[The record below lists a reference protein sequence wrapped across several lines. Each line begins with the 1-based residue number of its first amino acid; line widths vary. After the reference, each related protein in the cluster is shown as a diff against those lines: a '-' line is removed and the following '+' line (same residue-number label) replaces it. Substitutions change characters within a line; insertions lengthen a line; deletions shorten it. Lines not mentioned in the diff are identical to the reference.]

1 MLTRI
6 RKRDGRDVSFDPNK
20 ITEAIYKAAQSVG
33 GSDREMAMEL
43 TLDVLRLLKQKYN
56 GQVCGVEEVQDM
68 VEKVL
73 IERGHAK
80 TAKAYILYRSK
91 RSRIRDGKSELMD
104 AVQDILVETSRDN
117 ANVSNSPSA
126 KMLQIA
132 SAASKAYYLTRLI
145 PENMSQSHL
154 RGDIHI
160 HDLDFYG
167 KTLNCVQIPLGRLLR
182 EGFNNG
188 HGYIRPPKRPGSAT
202 ALAAIILQ
210 SSQNDMYGG
219 QSFAYFDRDMAP
231 FMKGVSEEEV
241 FQAMEALIYNLN
253 SMHSLPADERIWVY
267 DRLEEKLETVAMGDF
282 HLKFEPGRYS
292 ALSLNYQTGRTE
304 LKEITDSLKHYNF
317 NRILQVKLKSG
328 QGVAVTDNHSI
339 MTLSET
345 GDIVTA
351 HPESLNVGLAP
362 ARWDIEPKRH
372 MYDLRNYP
380 ASRRFAL
387 DAIELDENLARFFG
401 CYVAGGTSGESELTG
416 QRCDKRAESYVTA
429 ILRKI
434 NPMFT
439 AELRFDRT
447 KQTGDLVCRVGSRF
461 AAFVR
466 EVCGAGSS
474 TKKIPTELFFANES
488 IIRAFLDSFF
498 KVYSE
503 SRNSQQQLAATYSKE
518 LRDGIWLLLTRVGV
532 AASISQSSLPAAN
545 QVVAGNCYQIST
557 SGAEK
562 CAVFNVSP
570 EGTPFDYAYLLPL
583 MIDVCG
589 KEYVQDIAGPIGPET
604 VRQWAADLS
613 DRVLTQAEL
622 AQLEEVAELLPA
634 NITLDGFRQPI
645 SFGKLFDRLFL
656 APTNGIS
663 DASEA
668 DVSTETIRLWANSLL
683 AQNAALQKL
692 LDAVSRAG
700 QLYPIAVDSL
710 TERPMD
716 RHVFDISVAD
726 NENFLTAQGI
736 FVHNSRAGA
745 QVPFSSLNVG
755 TETSAEGR
763 AVTRNL
769 LRAYDKGLGKGENP
783 IFPNVIFRVKKGIN
797 FDPQDPNYDL
807 FQLAIK
813 VASKR
818 LNPTFSF
825 MDSSYNA
832 PYGTDVSYMG
842 CRTRVIANVNGPATT
857 DGRGNLSFTTLNL
870 PRIAI
875 KSDRNLMKFYQQ
887 LDEMLDLI
895 CEQLYHRYQVQAG
908 LKVKDLP
915 FLMGQGL
922 YMDSEKLGP
931 NDTIE
936 EVIKHGTL
944 SIGFIGLAETLT
956 SLVGKHHGESDEA
969 QSMGEEIVAFMR
981 GKTDR
986 AIEKYKLNYTLI
998 ATPAEGLSGRFVRM
1012 DRKEYGIIPGV
1023 TDREYYS
1030 NSFHIPVSY
1039 PIGAFE
1045 KMRREGV
1052 YHKYTNAG
1060 HISYVEFDSPPVNNP
1075 KAVED
1080 ILRCMAESDVGYAG
1094 INFPVDFCDSCGHI
1108 GVIESDSCPVC
1119 SAATVRRVRRIT
1131 GYLSTIE
1138 RFNDPKQAELNNR
1151 VSHF

>member
-68 VEKVL
+68 VEKAL

-80 TAKAYILYRSK
+80 TAKSYILHRSK

-145 PENMSQSHL
+145 PEHMSQAHL

-167 KTLNCVQIPLGRLLR
+167 KTMNCVQIPLGRLLQD
-182 EGFNNG
+182 GFNNG
-188 HGYIRPPKRPGSAT
+188 HGYIRPPKRPSSAT

-231 FMKGVSEEEV
+231 YMKGVAEEEV

-253 SMHSLPADERIWVY
+253 SMHSLPPDERIWIY
-267 DRLEEKLETVAMGDF
+267 DRLEEKLETVSMEDF
-282 HLKFEPGRYS
+282 HLKFEAGRYA

-317 NRILQVKLKSG
+317 NRILTVNLKSG
-328 QGVAVTDNHSI
+328 QSVSVTDNHSI
-339 MTLSET
+339 MTLDKS
-345 GDIVTA
+345 GNIATA
-351 HPESLNVGLAP
+351 HPGALRVGLAP
-362 ARWDIEPKRH
+362 ARWDTDSRRH
-372 MYDLRNYP
+372 MYDLRTYP
-380 ASRRFAL
+380 TSRRFSI
-387 DAIELDENLARFFG
+387 DAVELDENLARFFG
-401 CYVAGGTSGESELTG
+401 CYVAGGSSGEAEVTG
-416 QRCDKRAESYVTA
+416 NHCDKQAESYVTA
-429 ILRKI
+429 ILRKL

-447 KQTGDLVCRVGSRF
+447 NKTGDLVCRVGSRF

-466 EVCGAGSS
+466 DVCGAGNS
-474 TKKIPTELFFANES
+474 TKKVPTELFFANES
-488 IIRAFLDSFF
+488 IIQAFLDGFF
-498 KVYSE
+498 KVYAG
-503 SRNSQQQLAATYSKE
+503 NLAGQQQIAATYSKE
-518 LRDGIWLLLTRVGV
+518 LRDGIWLLLTRIGV
-532 AASISQSSLPAAN
+532 ASSISQSSLATAN
-545 QVVAGNCYQIST
+545 QAIAGHCYRISA
-557 SGAEK
+557 SGSEK
-562 CAVFNVSP
+562 CDVFNVSP
-570 EGTPFDYAYLLPL
+570 EGTPFDFEYLRPMLHKICGGAYSQALS
-583 MIDVCG
+583 
-589 KEYVQDIAGPIGPET
+589 GPVGPAA
-604 VRQWAADLS
+604 VRNWAADLS
-613 DRVLTQAEL
+613 ARVLTPAEQL
-622 AQLEEVAELLPA
+622 QLEELAGLRPA
-634 NITLDGFRQPI
+634 NIPLDGFSQPI
-645 SFGKLFDRLFL
+645 AFGELFDRLFL
-656 APTNGIS
+656 PALTGLQENSIANVEQGTLQ
-663 DASEA
+663 E
-668 DVSTETIRLWANSLL
+668 WANSLL
-683 AQNAALQKL
+683 KQNFDLLALL
-692 LDAVSRAG
+692 EAILRAG
-700 QLYPIAVDSL
+700 QIYPIAVESVE
-710 TERPMD
+710 ERPME
-716 RHVFDISVAD
+716 RHVYDISVAD

-755 TETSAEGR
+755 TETSPEGR

-842 CRTRVIANVNGPATT
+842 CRTRVIANVNGPAVT

-895 CEQLYHRYQVQAG
+895 CEQLYHRYQVQGA

-922 YMDSEKLGP
+922 YIESEKLGP

-936 EVIKHGTL
+936 QVIKHGTL
-944 SIGFIGLAETLT
+944 SIGFIGLAETLI

-981 GKTDR
+981 DKTDR

-1039 PIGAFE
+1039 PIGAYE
-1045 KMRREGV
+1045 KMRREGI

-1151 VSHF
+1151 VTHF